1 MSCVVDLLVKH
12 PGIDPARISV
22 GGFSRG
28 GKAALWCAAQDERVC
43 GVLVNDSGCSGAAVS
58 RGKHGE
64 TVGSITAAFPHWFC
78 KIIRSMHGKRRPFP
92 SISTSWWPVWH
103 HGCVT

>member
-1 MSCVVDLLVKH
+1 MTENKKPLIILTGPTAVGKTSASIGLAKSLGCE
-12 PGIDPARISV
+12 IIS
-22 GGFSRG
+22 
-28 GKAALWCAAQDERVC
+28 A
-43 GVLVNDSGCSGAAVS
+43 DSMQVY
-58 RGKHGE
+58 KYMDI
-64 TVGSITAAFPHWFC
+64 GSA